1 MKPSLANRVL
11 LVKAVVSAAL
21 AASTFAACSLGLK
34 SEDAYFSAV
43 DASLGDV
50 VVTPREASISKE
62 AAADPGD
69 ETTTTPVPGEAGTTV
84 TVDAAQDSAADAGAE
99 AAAFDAASLEPA
111 VLQIYYAFEEE
122 AGSTTVPDQSGNHLD
137 ALLFGGVDG
146 GTSLP
151 TFNPL
156 GHVGKGLTL
165 DGNQQQYVQLPSRV
179 LQEFG
184 SASVSC
190 WINLTTAVI
199 WNRLFDFNNGSSI
212 WMYFSPTGWNT
223 TTQQPGTHFAIS
235 SGAHLDPEMELT
247 ETVPTGEW
255 HHVAV
260 VLDKP
265 YFFYYL
271 DGVEKNRMTN
281 MTLGPSDLNAVQNWL
296 GRSAF
301 PADPYLSAT
310 IDEFRLYSGGLTPAQ
325 VAQLASE

>member
-1 MKPSLANRVL
+1 MKMLLAHRALLTRVI
-11 LVKAVVSAAL
+11 ASAAL
-21 AASTFAACSLGLK
+21 AAGALAACSLGLK
-34 SEDAYFSAV
+34 SEDTYFSVA
-43 DASLGDV
+43 DASLGEDV
-50 VVTPREASISKE
+50 ATPPEASTSRE
-62 AAADPGD
+62 AAAPPEDV
-69 ETTTTPVPGEAGTTV
+69 TTAPPPGEAGPT
-84 TVDAAQDSAADAGAE
+84 ADAGQDAGADADAE
-99 AAAFDAASLEPA
+99 VPFDAASLDPA
-111 VLQIYYAFEEE
+111 VLQVYYSFELE
-122 AGSTTVPDQSGNHLD
+122 AGATTVPDESGNHLD

-151 TFNPL
+151 TFDPL
-156 GHVGKGLTL
+156 GHVGKGLKL
-165 DGNQQQYVQLPSRV
+165 DGTQQQYVQLPSRV
-179 LQEFG
+179 VQGFG

-190 WINLTTAVI
+190 WINLATAVI

-212 WMYFSPTGWNT
+212 WMYFSPTGWND
-223 TTQQPGTHFAIS
+223 TTQQAGTHFAIS
-235 SGAHLDPEMELT
+235 SGAHLDPEMALT

-271 DGVEKNRMTN
+271 DGIEKYRMTN